1 LTRVLFLQGGFG
13 GKSSWYLTKPTVISS
28 AVVET
33 ITSGGRTWTTT
44 STIPITTI
52 TPTGH
57 GPLATTALGYTP
69 QFSSGI
75 SNASLNHSGLSI
87 ILFVVYVLHF
97 LFRV

>member
-1 LTRVLFLQGGFG
+1 LQGGLG
-13 GKSSWYLTKPTVISS
+13 GKNTWSLTKPTVISS
-28 AVVET
+28 GVVET

-57 GPLATTALGYTP
+57 GSLATNSALGYSP

-75 SNASLNHSGLSI
+75 SNASLNHGGLSI
-87 ILFVVYVLHF
+87 ILFVVYLLHF